1 VRVSTDWIKGLRGYL
16 LVTASLNLL
25 WEAAHLP
32 LYTIWTAGTLREQAF
47 AVFHC
52 TMGDVLIAMSS
63 LAAAL
68 VLIGDRA
75 WPGGRRCAAVAVLT
89 LVIGLIYTGYSEYL
103 NAEVRRSWTYSDLM
117 PRLPG
122 LGIGLSPI
130 LQWLLVPAVA
140 LIWARRAGD
149 DTAGRDR

>member
-1 VRVSTDWIKGLRGYL
+1 MAQCR
-16 LVTASLNLL
+16 
-25 WEAAHLP
+25 
-32 LYTIWTAGTLREQAF
+32 
-47 AVFHC
+47 
-52 TMGDVLIAMSS
+52 
-63 LAAAL
+63 
-68 VLIGDRA
+68 LIGDCA
-75 WPGGRRCAAVAVLT
+75 WPGGRRCAAVAALT

-122 LGIGLSPI
+122 LGIGLSPF

>member
-1 VRVSTDWIKGLRGYL
+1 V
-16 LVTASLNLL
+16 
-25 WEAAHLP
+25 
-32 LYTIWTAGTLREQAF
+32 AGRKTL
-47 AVFHC
+47 C
-52 TMGDVLIAMSS
+52 
-63 LAAAL
+63 
-68 VLIGDRA
+68 
-75 WPGGRRCAAVAVLT
+75 GGRSAHSRHR
-89 LVIGLIYTGYSEYL
+89 LIYTGYSEYL
-103 NAEVRRSWTYSDLM
+103 NTEVRRSWTYSDLM